1 MEPETK
7 YCDKC
12 RRTLKIINFY
22 KSNNLEKYPD
32 GYLNQCKKCISMHV
46 DNWNPDTFLWIL
58 QEADVPYIPDEWN
71 SLMAKYAKNR
81 QAVTGAT
88 ILGRYL
94 GKMRVKQYKDYRW
107 KDTDFLRELSL
118 QRVEEAMRQRNFDQ
132 QEIAATLNEMNFQVP
147 QEPLP
152 QPSYTETALDP
163 VSSSFGIAPP
173 EPAQEWDDF
182 ESKLSDEDKVYLR
195 LKWGK
200 NYKAEEW
207 VALEQLYNEMLNS
220 YDIQAAG
227 DLNTLKIACKS
238 SLKANQLLDIGDI
251 DGAQKATKMYNDLM
265 KSGKWTA
272 AQNKAE
278 EGEFVD
284 SIGELIEL
292 CEKQG
297 YIERFYVDEP
307 NDKIDFAIQDM
318 QRYTRTLIEGET
330 DLSGLIEEAIKKNAQ
345 EDEDLSNNYEDSIID
360 ENDLALEDI
369 ERSLQDRE
377 FEDYFDVPELNEE
390 ALAVKEN

>member
-390 ALAVKEN
+390 ALAAKEN

>member
-1 MEPETK
+1 M
-7 YCDKC
+7 
-12 RRTLKIINFY
+12 
-22 KSNNLEKYPD
+22 
-32 GYLNQCKKCISMHV
+32 V
-46 DNWNPDTFLWIL
+46 
-58 QEADVPYIPDEWN
+58 
-71 SLMAKYAKNR
+71 LM
-81 QAVTGAT
+81 
-88 ILGRYL
+88 
-94 GKMRVKQYKDYRW
+94 
-107 KDTDFLRELSL
+107 
-118 QRVEEAMRQRNFDQ
+118 
-132 QEIAATLNEMNFQVP
+132 
-147 QEPLP
+147 
-152 QPSYTETALDP
+152 
-163 VSSSFGIAPP
+163 
-173 EPAQEWDDF
+173 
-182 ESKLSDEDKVYLR
+182 
-195 LKWGK
+195 
-200 NYKAEEW
+200 
-207 VALEQLYNEMLNS
+207 
-220 YDIQAAG
+220 
-227 DLNTLKIACKS
+227 
-238 SLKANQLLDIGDI
+238 I

-390 ALAVKEN
+390 ALAAKED

>member
-132 QEIAATLNEMNFQVP
+132 QEIAATLNEMDFEVP

-152 QPSYTETALDP
+152 QPSYTGTALDP

-182 ESKLSDEDKVYLR
+182 EGKLTDEDKVYLR

-238 SLKANQLLDIGDI
+238 SLKANQLLDIGD
-251 DGAQKATKMYNDLM
+251 
-265 KSGKWTA
+265 
-272 AQNKAE
+272 
-278 EGEFVD
+278 
-284 SIGELIEL
+284 
-292 CEKQG
+292 
-297 YIERFYVDEP
+297 
-307 NDKIDFAIQDM
+307 
-318 QRYTRTLIEGET
+318 
-330 DLSGLIEEAIKKNAQ
+330 
-345 EDEDLSNNYEDSIID
+345 
-360 ENDLALEDI
+360 
-369 ERSLQDRE
+369 
-377 FEDYFDVPELNEE
+377 
-390 ALAVKEN
+390 

>member
-1 MEPETK
+1 
-7 YCDKC
+7 
-12 RRTLKIINFY
+12 
-22 KSNNLEKYPD
+22 
-32 GYLNQCKKCISMHV
+32 
-46 DNWNPDTFLWIL
+46 
-58 QEADVPYIPDEWN
+58 
-71 SLMAKYAKNR
+71 
-81 QAVTGAT
+81 
-88 ILGRYL
+88 
-94 GKMRVKQYKDYRW
+94 
-107 KDTDFLRELSL
+107 
-118 QRVEEAMRQRNFDQ
+118 
-132 QEIAATLNEMNFQVP
+132 MNFQVP

>member
-132 QEIAATLNEMNFQVP
+132 QEIAATLNEMNFEVP

-152 QPSYTETALDP
+152 QPQYTEIARDP

-182 ESKLSDEDKVYLR
+182 EGKLTDEDKVYLR

-390 ALAVKEN
+390 ALAAKED